1 MTIARA
7 LASAVL
13 LAAACAPLA
22 AGAQTRSGGPGHGYP
37 EETIRMI
44 VSFAT
49 GASHVMAVLVAEKLR
64 EAFGQPVVP
73 DFRPGAGGIVSAE
86 LAAKAPAD
94 GYTLL
99 LTSP

>member
-1 MTIARA
+1 MRIVQTFPCAA
-7 LASAVL
+7 L
-13 LAAACAPLA
+13 LAALCAPLPA
-22 AGAQTRSGGPGHGYP
+22 AAQTQSTAPARAYP
-37 EETIRMI
+37 EKNVRMI
-44 VSFAT
+44 VAFST

-64 EAFGQPVVP
+64 EALGQPVVP

-94 GYTLL
+94 GHTLL